1 LSQFY
6 PFLGLLDYEA
16 ALKLS
21 PDDEKIKD
29 DAQRIRN
36 FLEKN
41 QDFS

>member
-1 LSQFY
+1 VIY
-6 PFLGLLDYEA
+6 FLFAGLLDYEA

-21 PDDEKIKD
+21 PDDEKIKE

-41 QDFS
+41 QDFV